1 MADNE
6 AENKEDIP
14 NLEDN
19 VEEELEF
26 GDNTDE
32 VDDILDTIS
41 MKEEN
46 SDGSL
51 LDNVYIEKR
60 LDDYITYEEYLKEMK
75 KLKEYF
81 KKKGKKDYL
90 GGDWDIESYY
100 EQAAEETKEGYSG

>member
-14 NLEDN
+14 NLE
-19 VEEELEF
+19 EEELEF
-26 GDNTDE
+26 GDNTQE

-100 EQAAEETKEGYSG
+100 EQAAEEAKEGYSG